1 MEGKI
6 DSELLLALDVPEKER
21 IKTDDLNVGY
31 SDGVWELIVRY
42 SHNIATEVTELNG
55 SIKELLGGY
64 GLVRIPRENIDR
76 LAETDGVLFIEK
88 PKSLQYELLYS
99 KIISCMEPDVNRN
112 GNGGEGVYVAVI
124 DSGIDYFHPDFIVDG
139 KTRIAVIY
147 DEVTG
152 RVYSREDIDNAIAEN
167 NRSLIMDK
175 SGHGTSVAGIAAG
188 NNGVAFKS
196 DIIVVKL
203 GEDNFFSTA
212 RLMEGVDFALKFAME
227 NNRPIAINI
236 SIGNNYGA
244 HDGTSLFET
253 YIDYVTEIWKNNVIV
268 GAGNEADKRIHT
280 MVKLNDRRKMCEFI
294 VGNYEESIVIQI
306 WKRYWDDFYIEIE
319 NPSGER
325 YVVPKGEGIY
335 EFKSTDELIYVYVGT
350 ATPYSYNSEILIQ
363 IIPDNVYVKNGIWQI
378 MFYPDS
384 IKDGKIDLWISGR
397 TMLTGQTGFTSAV
410 PETTL
415 TIPSTSY
422 RVITVGAYNGRTFSY
437 APFSGRGNTKNLVTV
452 KPDIS
457 APGVDISAPYPGGG
471 YRLASGT
478 SVAAPFVTGAAAIL
492 MEWGIV
498 KGNDFFMYGE
508 RLKAKLIKD
517 SIQNN
522 GQNIWPNRLLGWGLL
537 CLKII

>member
-6 DSELLLALDVPEKER
+6 DSELLLALDVPETER

-42 SHNIATEVTELNG
+42 SRSIVKEVNELNG

-76 LAETDGVLFIEK
+76 LSEIEGVLFIEK
-88 PKSLQYELLYS
+88 PRSLQYELLYS
-99 KIISCMEPDVNRN
+99 KIISCIEPDVNRDE
-112 GNGGEGVYVAVI
+112 NGGEGVYVAVI
-124 DSGIDYFHPDFIVDG
+124 DSGIDYLHPDFIVNG
-139 KTRIAVIY
+139 RTRLAVIY

-167 NRSLIMDK
+167 DRSLIIDK
-175 SGHGTSVAGIAAG
+175 SGHGTTVAGIAAG

-203 GEDNFFSTA
+203 GEDNFFNTA
-212 RLMEGVDFALKFAME
+212 RLMEGVDFALRYAME

-268 GAGNEADKRIHT
+268 GAGNEADKRIHA
-280 MVKLNDRRKMCEFI
+280 VVNLNDRSEVCEFS
-294 VGNYEESIVIQI
+294 VGNYEESLAIQI
-306 WKRYWDDFYIEIE
+306 WKRYWDDFYIGIE
-319 NPSGER
+319 TPSGER
-325 YVVPKGEGIY
+325 FVVPKGESIY
-335 EFKSTDELIYVYVGT
+335 EFKSLNELIYVYVGT
-350 ATPYSYNSEILIQ
+350 ATPYSYNSETLIQ
-363 IIPDNVYVKNGIWQI
+363 IIPDNAYIKSGIWQI
-378 MFYPDS
+378 TFYPDN
-384 IKDGKIDLWISGR
+384 IKDGRIDLWISGR
-397 TMLTGQTGFTSAV
+397 TVLTGQTGFAGAV

-457 APGVDISAPYPGGG
+457 APGVDISSPYPGGG

-498 KGNDFFMYGE
+498 KGNDLFMYGE

-517 SIQNN
+517 SIQNS
-522 GQNIWPNRLLGWGLL
+522 GQNVWPNRLLGWGLL

>member
-6 DSELLLALDVPEKER
+6 DSELLLALDVPETER

-42 SHNIATEVTELNG
+42 SRSIVKEVNELNG
-55 SIKELLGGY
+55 SIKELLGEY

-76 LAETDGVLFIEK
+76 LSEIEGVLFIEK
-88 PKSLQYELLYS
+88 PRSLQYELLYS
-99 KIISCMEPDVNRN
+99 KIISCIEPDANRDE
-112 GNGGEGVYVAVI
+112 NGGEGVYVAVI
-124 DSGIDYFHPDFIVDG
+124 DSGIDYLHPDFIVNG
-139 KTRIAVIY
+139 RTRLAVIY

-167 NRSLIMDK
+167 DRSLIIDQ
-175 SGHGTSVAGIAAG
+175 SGHGTTVAGIAAG

-203 GEDNFFSTA
+203 GEDNFFNTA
-212 RLMEGVDFALKFAME
+212 RLMEGVDFALRYAME

-268 GAGNEADKRIHT
+268 GAGNEADKRIHA
-280 MVKLNDRRKMCEFI
+280 MVNLNDRSEVCEFS
-294 VGNYEESIVIQI
+294 VGNYEESIAIQI
-306 WKRYWDDFYIEIE
+306 WKRYWDDFYIGIE
-319 NPSGER
+319 TPSGER
-325 YVVPKGEGIY
+325 FVVPKDESIY
-335 EFKSTDELIYVYVGT
+335 EYKSLNETIYVYVGT
-350 ATPYSYNSEILIQ
+350 ATPYSYNSEMLIQ
-363 IIPDNVYVKNGIWQI
+363 IIPDNAYIKSGIWQI
-378 MFYPDS
+378 TFYPDN
-384 IKDGKIDLWISGR
+384 IKDGRIDLWISGR
-397 TMLTGQTGFTSAV
+397 TVLTGQTGFAGAV

-457 APGVDISAPYPGGG
+457 APGVDISSPYPGGG

-478 SVAAPFVTGAAAIL
+478 SVATPFVTGAAAIL

-498 KGNDFFMYGE
+498 KGNDLFMYGE

-517 SIQNN
+517 SIQNS
-522 GQNIWPNRLLGWGLL
+522 GQNVWPNRLLGWGLL

>member
-6 DSELLLALDVPEKER
+6 DSELLLALDVPETER

-42 SHNIATEVTELNG
+42 SRSIVKEVNELNG
-55 SIKELLGGY
+55 SIKELLGEY

-76 LAETDGVLFIEK
+76 LSEIEGVLFIEK
-88 PKSLQYELLYS
+88 PRSLQYELLYS
-99 KIISCMEPDVNRN
+99 KIISCIEPDVNRDE
-112 GNGGEGVYVAVI
+112 NGGKGVCVAVI
-124 DSGIDYFHPDFIVDG
+124 DSGIDYLHPDFIVNG
-139 KTRIAVIY
+139 RTRLAVIY

-167 NRSLIMDK
+167 DRSLIIDK
-175 SGHGTSVAGIAAG
+175 SGHGTTVAGIAAG

-203 GEDNFFSTA
+203 GEDNFFNTA
-212 RLMEGVDFALKFAME
+212 RLMEGVDFALRYAME

-268 GAGNEADKRIHT
+268 GAGNEADKRIHAE
-280 MVKLNDRRKMCEFI
+280 VNLNDRSEVCEFS
-294 VGNYEESIVIQI
+294 VGNYEESIAIQI
-306 WKRYWDDFYIEIE
+306 WKRYWDDFYIGIE
-319 NPSGER
+319 TPSGER
-325 YVVPKGEGIY
+325 FVVPKDESIY
-335 EFKSTDELIYVYVGT
+335 EYKSLNETIYVYVGT
-350 ATPYSYNSEILIQ
+350 ATPYSYNSEMLIQ
-363 IIPDNVYVKNGIWQI
+363 IIPDNAYIKSGIWQI
-378 MFYPDS
+378 TFYPDN
-384 IKDGKIDLWISGR
+384 IKDGRIDLWISGR
-397 TMLTGQTGFTSAV
+397 TVLTGQTGFAGAV

-457 APGVDISAPYPGGG
+457 APGVDISSPYPGGG

-498 KGNDFFMYGE
+498 KGNDLFMYGE

-517 SIQNN
+517 SIQNS
-522 GQNIWPNRLLGWGLL
+522 GQNVWPNRLLGWGLL